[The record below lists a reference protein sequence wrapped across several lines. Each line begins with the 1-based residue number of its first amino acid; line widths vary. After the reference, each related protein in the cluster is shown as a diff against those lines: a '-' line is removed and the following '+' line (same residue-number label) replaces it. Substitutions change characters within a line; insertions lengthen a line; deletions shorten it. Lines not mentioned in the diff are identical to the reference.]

1 MEAIVTVFKFLFFG
15 AFGLVGALILL
26 ALVFGKRIKKRWE
39 YEAEFRDA
47 SGREFGEVDIEMSR
61 IEKEESDYTFKAS
74 LRLRHER
81 LVPHSTVRVEIDDRI
96 VLEGQVDKPGFIHL
110 GKDHVRDIVD
120 RPAAGQDCRIL
131 VGGAV
136 LASAE
141 LLPD

>member
-1 MEAIVTVFKFLFFG
+1 MDVVFAIIKYVFLGF
-15 AFGLVGALILL
+15 FGLVGALFVFALL
-26 ALVFGKRIKKRWE
+26 FGKRVKKRWE

-47 SGREFGEVDIEMSR
+47 SGREFGEVDVELSR
-61 IEKEESDYTFKAS
+61 IEKEEPDYTFKAS

-81 LVPHSTVRVEIDDRI
+81 LVPQSKVQVEIDDKL
-96 VLEGQVDKPGFIHL
+96 VLEGMVDKPGFVHL
-110 GKDHVRDIVD
+110 GNEHIRTILD
-120 RPAAGQDCRIL
+120 RPSAGQACRVL

>member
-1 MEAIVTVFKFLFFG
+1 MELIVTIIKFVFLG
-15 AFGLVGALILL
+15 AFGLIGALILL
-26 ALVFGKRIKKRWE
+26 ALLFGKRIRKRWE

-47 SGREFGEVDIEMSR
+47 AGREFGEVDIEMSR
-61 IEKEESDYTFKAS
+61 IEKEEPDYTFKAS

-81 LVPHSTVRVEIDDRI
+81 LVPQSTVSVEIDDRI
-96 VLEGQVDKPGFIHL
+96 VLEGQVDKPGFVHL
-110 GKDHVRDIVD
+110 GKEHIRNVVD
-120 RPAAGQDCRIL
+120 RPSAGQNCRIL